1 MSARA
6 LSCLAPVAAVL
17 AVCLVPGRAA
27 GQTRAEDRKKTLD
40 GRTPVS
46 DDPRRVPVKPE
57 PRGPEGTLVIR
68 GGRIFDGTG
77 AAPRPGTVVIERNR
91 IKAVLP
97 AESKDWPPEA
107 TVLDVTG
114 ETVLPGLIDIHTH
127 LSYQNQGG
135 DAEADDLS
143 DAALRGAERLR
154 FYVESGITSV
164 RDVASQ
170 GTVPFRLKQ
179 WVAENR
185 IPGPR
190 VFAAGQ
196 LITGSGGHGVDGQL
210 LSPPYH
216 GSIRPAS
223 GPDDWREAVREQF
236 TRGADVIK
244 VASHFS
250 KPEITAAVEEAHA
263 LGLRVTCDC
272 ENFYV
277 DWAVDAGVDG
287 IEHPLPRT
295 EETIKKMA
303 RRSVVSDPTLVPYDI
318 IFDDWGGYFG
328 STSRRFTFS
337 KEANL
342 EMLRRLRKAGVKT
355 GVGTDLVLD
364 WFRFLPEPYIRELRH
379 LTEAGATPTEALV
392 VATKTNADILDMADR
407 LGTLEAGKLADVLTV
422 RGKPESDL
430 GDLKNVDV
438 VVRDGYVVVRDG
450 HVEIPRH
457 VPKEMPAGR

>member
-1 MSARA
+1 MNRRRA
-6 LSCLAPVAAVL
+6 LCLAAGLIAC
-17 AVCLVPGRAA
+17 AVPGPA
-27 GQTRAEDRKKTLD
+27 GAQTRPEDRKKSLD
-40 GRTPVS
+40 PKTAVS

-57 PRGPEGTLVIR
+57 PRGPEGTVVLR

-77 AAPRPGTVVIERNR
+77 TPARAGTLVIERNR
-91 IKAVLP
+91 IKAVLDP
-97 AESKDWPPEA
+97 DAKDWPAEA
-107 TVLDVTG
+107 RVLDVAG
-114 ETVLPGLIDIHTH
+114 ETVLPGLIDLHTH

-135 DAEADDLS
+135 DAFAADPS

-154 FYVESGITSV
+154 YYLESGITSV
-164 RDVASQ
+164 RDVASD
-170 GTVPFRLKQ
+170 GDVPFRLKQ

-196 LITGSGGHGVDGQL
+196 LITGSGGHGIDGQL
-210 LSPPYH
+210 LSPPYR

-250 KPEITAAVEEAHA
+250 KPEIAAAVEEAHA

-295 EETIKKMA
+295 DETIKKMA
-303 RRSVVSDPTLVPYDI
+303 RRSIVSDPTLIPYDI
-318 IFDDWGGYFG
+318 IFDDWGGYYG

-355 GVGTDLVLD
+355 GIGTDLILD
-364 WFRFLPEPYIRELRH
+364 WFRFLPDPYIRELRH
-379 LTEAGATPTEALV
+379 LTEAGATAADALV
-392 VATKTNADILDMADR
+392 IATKTNADILDMGDR
-407 LGTLEAGKLADVLTV
+407 LGTLEPGKLADVVAV
-422 RGKPESDL
+422 RGKPDGEL
-430 GDLKNVDV
+430 GDLANVDV
-438 VVRDGYVVVRDG
+438 VIRDG
-450 HVEIPRH
+450 HVLVRDGQVVIPRH
-457 VPKEMPAGR
+457 VPRPMPTPHP